1 MARQLA
7 PHAKTLVLVARRGDR
22 LEVLKSE
29 LVRSGLDIRC
39 HAVDLADAGQFDG
52 LLASLASGG
61 VTVDL
66 LINNA
71 GLGDHGLF
79 EASDWK
85 RVEAMLDVNIK
96 ALTRLTHALLPGMIR
111 AGRGAILNVSSITA
125 FLPMPHMAVYAAT
138 KAYVSSFTEAI
149 RAELRGT
156 GVGVTALCPGPV
168 QTEFGNLAK
177 REDERDAAP
186 APDVLKLPVER
197 IVREGLLAVDRDRAR
212 VVPGWLLA
220 GLMFVTA
227 LVPIFVIRPFLARR
241 RRPPGA
247 H

>member
-7 PHAKTLVLVARRGDR
+7 PHAKALVLVARRGDR
-22 LEVLKSE
+22 LDALKGE
-29 LVRSGLDIRC
+29 LARSGLRIEC
-39 HAVDLADAGQFDG
+39 HAADLANANEVEGFLAALAG
-52 LLASLASGG
+52 SGMKI
-61 VTVDL
+61 DF

-96 ALTRLTHALLPGMIR
+96 ALTRLTHALLPEIIR
-111 AGRGAILNVSSITA
+111 SGRGAILNVSSITA
-125 FLPMPHMAVYAAT
+125 FLPLPQMAVYAAS

-156 GVGVTALCPGPV
+156 GVAVTALCPGPV
-168 QTEFGNLAK
+168 ATEFGNLAK
-177 REDERDAAP
+177 RSGEKDAAP
-186 APDVLKLPVER
+186 APDILKLPVER
-197 IVREGLLAVDRDRAR
+197 IAREGLLAVDKDRAR

-220 GLMFVTA
+220 GLMFITA
-227 LVPIFVIRPFLARR
+227 LVPIFVLRPFLGRR
-241 RRPPGA
+241 RASADGD
-247 H
+247 